1 MLSRWFASTKR
12 VTVGKSKF
20 AIAIVAG
27 AVALSMAGCSGG
39 SAVTPTATPTPVK
52 PSGDGI
58 LRIGDLT
65 PVSGDLAAYS
75 AAQAAGVDLAAQ
87 EVNEQGGY
95 NKVPVEV
102 LHRNAGDGDASAT
115 EASFNDLVARGV
127 DVIIA
132 PASAT
137 VVATLEELVAKN
149 DSNVAIISMPSTK
162 SAPKGAE
169 VKAITPDET
178 LSSRLKL
185 SDPSLSELG
194 YGAEA
199 YDLAIA
205 SILAATVTKDDGGAS
220 ITQGL
225 IAVTAQTGFPCT
237 SYGMCVSAVNDKQSI
252 NYTGPAGQINYDA
265 TTGVAYFGKTIE
277 VKK

>member
-1 MLSRWFASTKR
+1 MKR
-12 VTVGKSKF
+12 VTVAFNK
-20 AIAIVAG
+20 IATVFVAG
-27 AVALSMAGCSGG
+27 AVVLGMAACSGG
-39 SAVTPTATPTPVK
+39 SAVVPTATPTPVK

-102 LHRNAGDGDASAT
+102 LHRNAGDGDAAVT
-115 EASFNDLVARGV
+115 ETSFNDLVSRGV

-149 DSNVAIISMPSTK
+149 DSNVAIISLPSTK
-162 SAPKGAE
+162 TAPKGAE

-178 LSSRLKL
+178 LTSRLKL

-237 SYGMCVSAVNDKQSI
+237 SYGMCVSAVNDKQPI

>member
-1 MLSRWFASTKR
+1 MLSTKW

-39 SAVTPTATPTPVK
+39 SAVTPTATATPVK

-58 LRIGDLT
+58 LRIGDMT

-75 AAQAAGVDLAAQ
+75 GAQAAGVDLAAQ

-102 LHRNAGDGDASAT
+102 IHRNAGDGDAAAT
-115 EASFNDLVARGV
+115 EASFNDLVSRGV

-132 PASAT
+132 PASAS

-149 DSNVAIISMPSTK
+149 DSNVAIVSIATK
-162 SAPKGAE
+162 KNAPKGATVE
-169 VKAITPDET
+169 VITPDET
-178 LSSRLKL
+178 LSKRLKG
-185 SDPSLSELG
+185 SDPTLSELG

-205 SILAATVTKDDGGAS
+205 SVLAATVSKDDGGAS

-225 IAVTAQTGFPCT
+225 IAVSIQTGVPCT
-237 SYGMCVSAVNDKQSI
+237 SYGACVSAFNDKQSI

-265 TTGVAYFGKTIE
+265 TTGVAYFGKTVE
-277 VKK
+277 AAKK

>member
-1 MLSRWFASTKR
+1 MKR
-12 VTVGKSKF
+12 VTVGFNK
-20 AIAIVAG
+20 IATVFVAG
-27 AVALSMAGCSGG
+27 AVVLGMAACSGG
-39 SAVTPTATPTPVK
+39 AVVTPTVTPTAVK

-58 LRIGDLT
+58 LRIGDMT
-65 PVSGDLAAYS
+65 PVSGDLAAYA
-75 AAQAAGVDLAAQ
+75 AAQAAGVDLAAS

-102 LHRNAGDGDASAT
+102 IHRNAGDGDAAAT
-115 EASFNDLVARGV
+115 EASFNDLVSKGV

-149 DSNVAIISMPSTK
+149 DSNVAIVSIANKKT
-162 SAPKGAE
+162 APKGAA
-169 VKAITPDET
+169 VTAITPDKD
-178 LSSRLKL
+178 LSARLKA
-185 SDPSLSELG
+185 SDPTLTELG

-205 SILAATVTKDDGGAS
+205 SILAATVSKDDGGAS

-225 IAVTAQTGFPCT
+225 VAVSLQTGFPCT
-237 SYGMCVSAVNDKQSI
+237 SYGMCVSAVKDKQPI
-252 NYTGPAGQINYDA
+252 NFMGPAGQINYDA

-277 VKK
+277 VAKK

>member
-1 MLSRWFASTKR
+1 M
-12 VTVGKSKF
+12 GKSKF

-27 AVALSMAGCSGG
+27 AVALSLAGCSGG
-39 SAVTPTATPTPVK
+39 SAVVPTATPTPVK

-58 LRIGDLT
+58 LRIGDMT
-65 PVSGDLAAYS
+65 PVSGDLAAYA

-102 LHRNAGDGDASAT
+102 IHRNAGDGDPAAT
-115 EASFNDLVARGV
+115 EASFNDLVSRGV

-137 VVATLEELVAKN
+137 VVATLQELVAKN
-149 DSNVAIISMPSTK
+149 DSNVAIVSIANAKT
-162 SAPKGAE
+162 APKGAE

-178 LSSRLKL
+178 LSKRLKA
-185 SDPSLSELG
+185 SDPSVTELG

-199 YDLAIA
+199 YDLATA
-205 SILAATVTKDDGGAS
+205 TILAATVTKDDGGAS
-220 ITQGL
+220 ITQGML
-225 IAVTAQTGFPCT
+225 AVSNQAGFPCT
-237 SYGMCVSAVNDKQSI
+237 SYGMCVSAVGDKQPI
-252 NYTGPAGQINYDA
+252 NYTGPAGQINYD
-265 TTGVAYFGKTIE
+265 TKTGVAYFGKTIE
-277 VKK
+277 VAKK

>member
-1 MLSRWFASTKR
+1 MGFNKIA
-12 VTVGKSKF
+12 TVF
-20 AIAIVAG
+20 VAG
-27 AVALSMAGCSGG
+27 AVVLGMAACSGG
-39 SAVTPTATPTPVK
+39 SAVTPTVTPTAVK

-58 LRIGDLT
+58 LRIGDMT

-75 AAQAAGVDLAAQ
+75 AAQAAGVDLAAA

-102 LHRNAGDGDASAT
+102 LHRNAGDGDAAAT
-115 EASFNDLVARGV
+115 EASFNDLVSRGV

-149 DSNVAIISMPSTK
+149 DSNVAIVSIANKKT
-162 SAPKGAE
+162 APKGAT
-169 VKAITPDET
+169 VAAITPDET
-178 LSSRLKL
+178 LSKRLKA

-205 SILAATVTKDDGGAS
+205 SILAATVSKDDGGAS

-225 IAVTAQTGFPCT
+225 IAVTLQNGFPCT
-237 SYGMCVSAVNDKQSI
+237 SYGMCVSAVGDKQSI
-252 NYTGPAGQINYDA
+252 NYTGPAGQINYDP
-265 TTGVAYFGKTIE
+265 TTGVAYFGKTID
-277 VKK
+277 VAKK

>member
-1 MLSRWFASTKR
+1 MGFNKIA
-12 VTVGKSKF
+12 TVF
-20 AIAIVAG
+20 VAG
-27 AVALSMAGCSGG
+27 AVVLGMAACSGG
-39 SAVTPTATPTPVK
+39 SAVVPTATPTPVK
-52 PSGDGI
+52 ASGDGI
-58 LRIGDLT
+58 LRIGDMT

-95 NKVPVEV
+95 NEVPVEV
-102 LHRNAGDGDASAT
+102 LHRNAGDGDPAAT

-149 DSNVAIISMPSTK
+149 DSNVAIISIATAK
-162 SAPKGAE
+162 NAPKGAAVE
-169 VKAITPDET
+169 MITPDDA
-178 LSSRLKL
+178 LSARLKG

-205 SILAATVTKDDGGAS
+205 SILAATVSKDDGGAS

-225 IAVTAQTGFPCT
+225 IAVTLQTGFPCT
-237 SYGMCVSAVNDKQSI
+237 SYGMCVSAVADKQPI

-265 TTGVAYFGKTIE
+265 TTGVAYFGKTVE
-277 VKK
+277 ATKK

>member
-102 LHRNAGDGDASAT
+102 LHRNAGDGDA
-115 EASFNDLVARGV
+115 
-127 DVIIA
+127 
-132 PASAT
+132 
-137 VVATLEELVAKN
+137 
-149 DSNVAIISMPSTK
+149 
-162 SAPKGAE
+162 
-169 VKAITPDET
+169 
-178 LSSRLKL
+178 
-185 SDPSLSELG
+185 
-194 YGAEA
+194 
-199 YDLAIA
+199 
-205 SILAATVTKDDGGAS
+205 
-220 ITQGL
+220 
-225 IAVTAQTGFPCT
+225 
-237 SYGMCVSAVNDKQSI
+237 
-252 NYTGPAGQINYDA
+252 
-265 TTGVAYFGKTIE
+265 
-277 VKK
+277 